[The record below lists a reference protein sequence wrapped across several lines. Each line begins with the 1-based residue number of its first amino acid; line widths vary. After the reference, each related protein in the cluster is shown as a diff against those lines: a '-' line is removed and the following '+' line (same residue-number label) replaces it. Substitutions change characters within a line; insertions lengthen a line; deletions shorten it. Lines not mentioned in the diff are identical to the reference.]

1 MNALR
6 LVAVTLFHPI
16 VGFNYMKKDRSKF
29 NWKPVV
35 IILAL
40 LAFTKIFSLYFTHYP
55 LAGQKIQNVN
65 IFVECAVIIVPL
77 LSWVIASY
85 AITTIMSGEV
95 KLTECLMACCY
106 SMIPYII
113 ITIPLTVATNIM
125 SNGDVTIYNFFNSIA
140 WGMILIYMV
149 VNLKV
154 MNNYTVAKTALV
166 ILLSLF
172 TMVILWAT
180 VFLFYALSMRFVSFV
195 SEVITEIQFRFYY

>member
-16 VGFNYMKKDRSKF
+16 VGFNYMKKDRTKF
-29 NWKPVV
+29 NWKPAV

-40 LAFTKIFSLYFTHYP
+40 LVFTKIFSLYFTHYP
-55 LAGQKIQNVN
+55 LETTKIQNVN
-65 IFVECAVIIVPL
+65 ILVECAVIVVPL
-77 LSWVIASY
+77 LSWVLASY

-95 KLTECLMACCY
+95 KLTECLTACCY

-125 SNGDVTIYNFFNSIA
+125 SNSDAGVYNFFTTIMWA
-140 WGMILIYMV
+140 MILIYLV

-154 MNNYTVAKTALV
+154 MNNYTIPKTALV
-166 ILLSLF
+166 IILSLF

-195 SEVITEIQFRFYY
+195 AEVITEIQFRFYY